1 VNERLAIR
9 VSDDG
14 TGLPQ
19 GWTVEKSTGLGLSV
33 TRERIAGLYPNEEAS
48 FRIGPREDGGT
59 VVEIELPL
67 RLIGEEPN
75 EASA

>member
-33 TRERIAGLYPNEEAS
+33 TRERIAGLYPNGEAS
-48 FRIGPREDGGT
+48 FAIGPREDGGT
-59 VVEIELPL
+59 VVEIVLPL
-67 RLIGEEPN
+67 RVIGEEPN